1 MARRKS
7 SRSRTQKKNEKKN
20 WFLSGWKPA
29 PLPSSFMLTAILGL
43 VFTMYIILPISTDFA
58 IAFMIIFSAMFIASL
73 ISMSKAPVVEF
84 KR

>member
-7 SRSRTQKKNEKKN
+7 SRSKKQNKVEKKT

-43 VFTMYIILPISTDFA
+43 IFTMYIILPISTDFA
-58 IAFMIIFSAMFIASL
+58 IAFMIIFSTMFFASL
-73 ISMSKAPVVEF
+73 ISMAKAPVVEF